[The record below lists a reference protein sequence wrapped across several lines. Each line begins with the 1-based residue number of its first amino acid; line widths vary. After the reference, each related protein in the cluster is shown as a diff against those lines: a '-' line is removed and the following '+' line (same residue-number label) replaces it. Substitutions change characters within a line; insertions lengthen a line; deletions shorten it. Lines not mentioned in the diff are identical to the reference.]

1 MKKILI
7 LILTAV
13 ILTMFGC
20 SSEEKTI
27 SKKEIAYT
35 NNWKM
40 AEEDK
45 KYQTETLNI
54 EYKLFIYGVESTMPR
69 NFDKYIGPA
78 DYKDGYL
85 YVKDYT
91 EDKVYQLSTQLV
103 DNCYTTRSKKYLFVY
118 NDEMYMLSDDFESC
132 TSIYK
137 ATGKIKFNV
146 SSNKYDSKIIYF
158 TDDDMLVKF
167 NMSDNTYEILADKCY
182 GESIYVKNDLAAYCT
197 IHSENETGLIDY
209 IINFRDKYRRAVI
222 NSEEFKM
229 FDYDDDFLGQE
240 TEYTY
245 KKSDSYPNPDT
256 YIER

>member
-20 SSEEKTI
+20 SSEEKII
-27 SKKEIAYT
+27 SKKEIAFT
-35 NNWKM
+35 DNWEM

-45 KYQTETLNI
+45 KMGFNNQNFM
-54 EYKLFIYGVESTMPR
+54 FIYGRGINVMT
-69 NFDKYIGPA
+69 NDLFDKLVGPA
-78 DYKDGYL
+78 DYKEDYL
-85 YVKDYT
+85 YVMDYT
-91 EDKVYQLSTQLV
+91 DDKVYQLSTQPV
-103 DNCYTTRSKKYLFVY
+103 DNYHTTRSKKYLFVY
-118 NDEMYMLSDDFESC
+118 NNEMYMLSDDFESC

-222 NSEEFKM
+222 NIEEFKM

-245 KKSDSYPNPDT
+245 KKSDSYPNSDT